1 MAGALSAGAV
11 TLPVALPRLLRAFK
25 RRGGT
30 GAPIA
35 PPFPK
40 SLRDPG
46 RFGEVAS
53 AACAGRVKVLDCG
66 VGISSPWRCFST
78 PPAREQLLLPVLWRG
93 GDK

>member
-11 TLPVALPRLLRAFK
+11 TLPVALSRLLRAFK

-40 SLRDPG
+40 SLRDPTRG
-46 RFGEVAS
+46 GLGKS
-53 AACAGRVKVLDCG
+53 H
-66 VGISSPWRCFST
+66 
-78 PPAREQLLLPVLWRG
+78 LLPALG
-93 GDK
+93 G